1 MVSTSKSLS
10 LLLIIILATSS
21 LTVIFA
27 TLPFGLAQSG
37 TNVGGIIA
45 SDTTWT
51 QANSPYTLTGPVAVN
66 QGVTLTIEP
75 GASVYGGVSY
85 YIQVN
90 STLIAVGT
98 SSNPIILNAQI
109 QFTSVSN
116 SWNQQTGI
124 GSIIE
129 NTLYPNVTI
138 TGCSPKIDSNTLY
151 GLQIQQA
158 SPTISDNKIGWEIL
172 LSQSSAIIVNNSI
185 YQGIEVSM
193 GAPSILNNT
202 VTSSYDES
210 NDDAAIVI
218 TGGSPVIANNMIKSR
233 IDWGYPLTPFSQ
245 NRPIIYP
252 GIVIGANNALIADN
266 VIDDCLTGITSLGP
280 SVTIENNFIN
290 GSETDGID
298 VTGGNAIVQN
308 NTITYNQVG
317 LNSPSPS
324 SVIAYNN
331 IYGNGYN
338 VYLSS
343 PSNVDATNNWWG
355 TTDTQAINQTIYDF
369 KDNFNLGSVNFVPFL
384 AEPNSQAAPDPNAP
398 TPTPIS
404 STSPTPTVPEFP
416 TIVILPLLFSVFFV
430 AAALSHRKKQFS
442 PPKT

>member
-1 MVSTSKSLS
+1 MVSTNKNLS

-21 LTVIFA
+21 LTVTFA
-27 TLPFGLAQSG
+27 TLPFGLAQTG
-37 TNVGGIIA
+37 TNVTGIIA

-66 QGVTLTIEP
+66 RGVTLTIEP

-90 STLIAVGT
+90 GTLIAVGT
-98 SSNPIILNAQI
+98 GSNPIILNVQI
-109 QFTSVSN
+109 HFTSVSN
-116 SWNQQTGI
+116 SWNQQTGT

-185 YQGIEVSM
+185 SQGIEVSM

-210 NDDAAIVI
+210 TNDAAIVI
-218 TGGSPVIANNMIKSR
+218 TGGSPVIADNMIKSR
-233 IDWGYPLTPFSQ
+233 IDTEFATMFTPSHQ
-245 NRPIIYP
+245 IVYP
-252 GIVIGANNALIADN
+252 GIVVGANNALISGN
-266 VIDDCLTGITSLGP
+266 VIDDCLTGITLLGQA
-280 SVTIENNFIN
+280 VTIQNNFIN
-290 GSETDGID
+290 DSQTEGID
-298 VTGGNAIVQN
+298 ITGGNAIIQN

-317 LNSPSPS
+317 INSPSSS

-355 TTDTQAINQTIYDF
+355 TTDPQAINQTIYDF

-416 TIVILPLLFSVFFV
+416 TIVILPLLFLVLFV

-442 PPKT
+442 APKT